1 MLFHKS
7 SKNISKTFQNLLLR
21 SLEINQQLAA
31 AQGVFFQ
38 EKQLNLKEQQV
49 CEVLPY
55 TIFILFSQLCGRC
68 KNQAVS
74 QTQYLWKPEA

>member
-1 MLFHKS
+1 MF
-7 SKNISKTFQNLLLR
+7 
-21 SLEINQQLAA
+21 
-31 AQGVFFQ
+31 GVFVQ

-55 TIFILFSQLCGRC
+55 TIFILFSQLYGRC
-68 KNQAVS
+68 ENQAVS

>member
-1 MLFHKS
+1 MLFYKS
-7 SKNISKTFQNLLLR
+7 SKNTSKTFQNQLLR

-55 TIFILFSQLCGRC
+55 TIFILFSEIWGRC
-68 KNQAVS
+68 ENQAVS